1 LLASPV
7 WLLVIP
13 IGIIVLLIL
22 CIHIREF
29 DCQPDLAEART
40 TAEQFADALEK
51 HLLGK
56 DDSMQWE
63 DLSFTRI
70 ADERLAQIQ
79 RDRWRF
85 DSLSTEQ
92 EKKELEALI
101 AAIRSGSPPEVVRP
115 THLTYPQ
122 R

>member
-1 LLASPV
+1 MS
-7 WLLVIP
+7 
-13 IGIIVLLIL
+13 LIANL
-22 CIHIREF
+22 IWPKPE
-29 DCQPDLAEART
+29 L

-79 RDRWRF
+79 RDLWRF

-92 EKKELEALI
+92 EKKELKALI
-101 AAIRSGSPPEVVRP
+101 AAIRSGSPAEVVRP